1 MVLTP
6 NSRTDS
12 DYDAEDIKK
21 RYLTDSTT
29 FDSDSDSDS

>member
-6 NSRTDS
+6 NTQNES
-12 DYDAEDIKK
+12 DFNEDDLRK

-29 FDSDSDSDS
+29 IDS